1 MSMGTAMINR
11 VLDKLPPGRWMHQ
24 WVQRRLEFTEIEIR
38 LRRGGVGLDGMR
50 IAFVSDIHAGS
61 YMNQRDLIE
70 LFSRVAE
77 HDPDLVL
84 LGGDLINT
92 RECEIHMFRDALAE
106 LTPPFGIFAVPGNHD
121 HFWGTDL
128 GKWTPVLEEYGV
140 TVLNNRGAR
149 LHVDGGDLWLA
160 GVDDLTEG
168 EPSLSDALFG
178 SRPDEPIILMSHH
191 PDFFFE
197 AAAVHV
203 DLVLSGHTH
212 GGQIRPFGKT
222 PILHSHFGYLGGE
235 YREVESML
243 YVSRGAGLT
252 LLPIRIGAP
261 AEIPILT
268 LRTGAGLS

>member
-1 MSMGTAMINR
+1 MGTALINR
-11 VLDKLPPGRWMHQ
+11 FLDRIPPGRWMHR
-24 WVQRRLEFTEIEIR
+24 WVQRRLEFTSVEVN
-38 LRRGGVGLDGMR
+38 LRRGGPGLEGLR

-61 YMNQRDLIE
+61 YMNQRDLVE
-70 LFSRVAE
+70 LFGRIAE
-77 HDPDLVL
+77 QDPDLVL

-92 RECEIHMFRDALAE
+92 RECEIHMYREALA
-106 LTPPFGIFAVPGNHD
+106 LLSPPFGIFAVPGNHD

-128 GKWTPVLEEYGV
+128 GQWTPVLEEYGV
-140 TVLNNRGAR
+140 TVLNNCGVRLDIDGAR
-149 LHVDGGDLWLA
+149 LWLA

-168 EPSLSDALFG
+168 DPILGEALSG
-178 SRPDEPIILMSHH
+178 SRADEPIILMSHH

-222 PILHSHFGYLGGE
+222 LILHSHFGYLGGKYE
-235 YREVESML
+235 EVGSML

-252 LLPIRIGAP
+252 LLPIRICAP

-268 LRTGAGLS
+268 LRVAGEESG

>member
-1 MSMGTAMINR
+1 MASAWVNR
-11 VLDKLPPGRWMHQ
+11 ILDKLPPGRWMHQ
-24 WVQRRLEFTEIEIR
+24 WVQRRLEFTPVEVW
-38 LRRGGVGLDGMR
+38 LQRGGPGLDGLK

-70 LFSRVAE
+70 LFTRVAE
-77 HDPDLVL
+77 QDPDLVL

-92 RECEIHMFRDALAE
+92 RECEIHMFREALAV
-106 LTPPFGIFAVPGNHD
+106 LAPPFGIFAVPGNHD

-128 GKWTPVLEEYGV
+128 GQWTPVLEEYGV
-140 TVLNNRGAR
+140 TVLNNRGVR
-149 LHVDGGDLWLA
+149 LDRDGSEFWLA

-168 EPSLSDALFG
+168 EPILGDALAG

-212 GGQIRPFGKT
+212 GGQIRPFGRT
-222 PILHSHFGYLGGE
+222 PILHSHFGYLGGKYE
-235 YREVESML
+235 EVESML

-261 AEIPILT
+261 AEVPILT
-268 LRTGAGLS
+268 LRTSHATS